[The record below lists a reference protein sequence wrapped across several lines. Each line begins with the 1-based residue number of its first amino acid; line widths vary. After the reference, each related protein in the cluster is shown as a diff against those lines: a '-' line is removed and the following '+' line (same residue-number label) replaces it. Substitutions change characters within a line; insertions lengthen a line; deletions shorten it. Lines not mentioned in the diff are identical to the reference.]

1 MTHEHITESVRPVHV
16 PQARRCVPQQPK
28 KLREIRGRSCGQ
40 QATPWSDVARLDDVV
55 KPK

>member
-55 KPK
+55 